1 MKTTA
6 LRHRR
11 ATESSGQRWLAAVV
25 ALCFF
30 LSQALWLLHRV
41 AHVGIA
47 THATAVSGKG
57 QSSAAPTAHKSGA
70 WVKALLPDHPDERSC
85 AQYDQLG
92 HADLALGSQT
102 LEVTFAKTTLAQATH
117 VASSMAAQAAGF
129 LARGPPATA

>member
-1 MKTTA
+1 MKATA
-6 LRHRR
+6 LRDQRR
-11 ATESSGQRWLAAVV
+11 SESSGQRWLAAAMV
-25 ALCFF
+25 LCLL

-47 THATAVSGKG
+47 KHATAVPIKE

-70 WVKALLPDHPDERSC
+70 WIKALLPDHPDERSC

-92 HADLALGSQT
+92 HADLASGSQT
-102 LEVTFAKTTLAQATH
+102 PEVTFAKTALAQATH

-129 LARGPPATA
+129 LARGPPAIV